1 LNDIKELMAVGVGFW
16 RVVPTMPIFF
26 CRELGCDAVMYL
38 RYTTRK
44 KDGKVHRYWRLVRSV
59 RVGRRVIQ
67 QTVAQLGE
75 LDEQGRLAARELARR
90 LIGSPEQARLFDDG
104 CRDTAVA
111 VRLKGVRLER
121 SRQFGDVYLAL
132 ALWRGTGLA
141 ELCKDLLPS
150 GKEQVPWEKMA
161 AVLVAAR
168 LCEPSS
174 ELHIAEDWFRRTALG
189 DLLQL
194 DAAQVNKDRLY
205 RALDL
210 LLEHKAELEAH
221 LSRRCGELFA
231 IDNEVLLYDVTS
243 TYFEGQAEA
252 NPLARRGYSRDHRS
266 DCKQVCI
273 ALVVTFDGF
282 PLGYEVFAGNT
293 HDSTTVQTIV
303 ATMESRHGVVGRVWI
318 SDRGMAS
325 AANLAWLRQTGRR
338 YIIGTPKVELRK
350 FAAELATQSGW
361 REIRDGIE
369 VKLARWPDSDETA
382 ILCRSA
388 DRRSKEQAMH
398 DKFSQRIE
406 AALTSL
412 ARRIERST
420 RKLEAAKVNRQ
431 IGRILQRNQRS
442 AARFQVTLQ
451 AAACPAGFRLQVD
464 HAAAFDDWAALS
476 EGAYLLR
483 SNIVGWSDEQLWKA
497 YIQLT
502 QAEAAFRVHKDQ
514 LGIRPIWHQREDRVL
529 AHILVCFLAF
539 VMWKTLEMWQQRAGL
554 GNSPRTV
561 LDELAHIQS
570 HDVVLPTATHGD
582 IRLRCITQ
590 PDQAQAALLD
600 RLGIVLPK
608 RMRSDQSELAVSLV
622 A

>member
-1 LNDIKELMAVGVGFW
+1 
-16 RVVPTMPIFF
+16 
-26 CRELGCDAVMYL
+26 MYL
-38 RYTTRK
+38 RYTTRR

-75 LDEQGRLAARELARR
+75 LDARGRLQARALARH
-90 LIGSPEQARLFDDG
+90 LIGTPEQAGLFDDG
-104 CRDTAVA
+104 QQHVTVP
-111 VRLKGVRLER
+111 VRLKGVRVER

-141 ELCKDLLPS
+141 DLCEPLLPS
-150 GKEQVPWEKMA
+150 GKEAVPWAKMA

-174 ELHIAEDWFRRTALG
+174 ELHIAEDWYRRTALG

-194 DAAQVNKDRLY
+194 DADLVNKDRLY

-210 LLEHKAELEAH
+210 VLEHKAELEAH
-221 LSRRCGELFA
+221 LSRRSGELFA
-231 IDNEVLLYDVTS
+231 VDNEVLLYDVTS
-243 TYFEGQAEA
+243 TYFEGEAEGNA
-252 NPLARRGYSRDHRS
+252 LAQRGYSRDHRG

-273 ALVVTFDGF
+273 ALVVSFDGF

-293 HDSTTVQTIV
+293 HDSRTVQTIV
-303 ATMESRHGVVGRVWI
+303 DTMEARHGVVGRVWI
-318 SDRGMAS
+318 ADRGMAS

-338 YIIGTPKVELRK
+338 YIIGAPKADLRK
-350 FAAELATQSGW
+350 FAAELATASGW
-361 REIRDGIE
+361 HEIRGGIA
-369 VKLARWPDSDETA
+369 VKLARWPDTGETA

-398 DKFSQRIE
+398 DKFSRRID
-406 AALTSL
+406 AAL
-412 ARRIERST
+412 ARLGARIDSST
-420 RKLEAAKVNRQ
+420 QRLDAAQVNRQ

-442 AARFQVTLQ
+442 AARFQITLQ
-451 AAACPAGFRLQVD
+451 VADCPAGFRLLVD
-464 HAAAFDDWAALS
+464 HNGAFDEWAALS
-476 EGAYLLR
+476 EGAYVLR
-483 SNIVGWSDEQLWKA
+483 TNIADWSDEQLWKA

-502 QAEAAFRVHKDQ
+502 QAEAAFRIHKDQ
-514 LGIRPIWHQREDRVL
+514 LRVRPIWHQREDRVL

-539 VMWKTLEMWQQRAGL
+539 VLWKSLEMWQQRAGL

-561 LDELAHIQS
+561 LEELARIQS
-570 HDVVLPTATHGD
+570 HDVILPTPTHGD
-582 IRLRCITQ
+582 IRLRCIAQ
-590 PDQAQAALLD
+590 PDDAQALLLD
-600 RLGIVLPK
+600 RLGIVLPR
-608 RMRSDQSELAVSLV
+608 RMCADDLELPIALS

>member
-1 LNDIKELMAVGVGFW
+1 
-16 RVVPTMPIFF
+16 
-26 CRELGCDAVMYL
+26 MYL
-38 RYTTRK
+38 RYTIRK

-67 QTVAQLGE
+67 QTVAHLGE
-75 LDEQGRLAARELARR
+75 LDEHGRLEARALARH

-104 CRDTAVA
+104 SQDLPVP
-111 VRLKGVRLER
+111 VRLKGIRIER

-141 ELCKDLLPS
+141 ELCAALLPV
-150 GKEQVPWEKMA
+150 GKERVAWEKMA

-174 ELHIAEDWFRRTALG
+174 ELHIAEDWYRRTALA

-194 DAAQVNKDRLY
+194 EDAQVNKDRLY
-205 RALDL
+205 RALDEL
-210 LLEHKAELEAH
+210 LMHKAALEAH
-221 LSRRCGELFA
+221 LSQRCGELFA
-231 IDNEVLLYDVTS
+231 VENEVLLYDVTS

-252 NPLARRGYSRDHRS
+252 NPLAQRGYSRDHRP

-293 HDSTTVQTIV
+293 HDSRTLQTIV
-303 ATMESRHGVVGRVWI
+303 ATMEARHGMLGRVWI
-318 SDRGMAS
+318 ADRGMAS
-325 AANLAWLRQTGRR
+325 ADNLAWLRQTGRR
-338 YIIGTPKVELRK
+338 YIIGAPKSELKK
-350 FAAELATQSGW
+350 FAAPLAAAAGW
-361 REIRDGIE
+361 REIREGIE
-369 VKLARWPDSDETA
+369 VKLASWPETGETV

-388 DRRSKEQAMH
+388 ERRSKERAMH
-398 DKFSQRIE
+398 EKFS
-406 AALTSL
+406 
-412 ARRIERST
+412 RRIEGALERLAARIARS
-420 RKLEAAKVNRQ
+420 RRRLDRAQVNRQ
-431 IGRILQRNQRS
+431 IGRILQQNQRA
-442 AARFQVTLQ
+442 AARFEVRLEGDG
-451 AAACPAGFRLQVD
+451 CPAGFRLDV
-464 HAAAFDDWAALS
+464 AYNTSFDDWAALS

-483 SNIVGWSDEQLWKA
+483 SNITDWSDEQLWKA

-502 QAEAAFRVHKDQ
+502 QAEAAFRIQKDH
-514 LGIRPIWHQREDRVL
+514 LRVRPIWHQHADRVQ

-539 VMWKTLEMWQQRAGL
+539 VLWKTLEMWQQRAGL

-561 LDELAHIQS
+561 LEELARIQS
-570 HDVVLPTATHGD
+570 HDVVLPTPTHGD

-590 PDQAQAALLD
+590 PDAAQATLLD
-600 RLGIVLPK
+600 RLGILLPK
-608 RMRSDQSELAVSLV
+608 RMRLAEHDLPAIAS

>member
-1 LNDIKELMAVGVGFW
+1 
-16 RVVPTMPIFF
+16 
-26 CRELGCDAVMYL
+26 MYL

-59 RVGRRVIQ
+59 RIGRRVIQ

-75 LDEQGRLAARELARR
+75 LDARGRLQARALARH
-90 LIGSPEQARLFDDG
+90 LIGTPEQAGLFDDG
-104 CRDTAVA
+104 KQHLTVP
-111 VRLKGVRLER
+111 VRLKGVRIDR
-121 SRQFGDVYLAL
+121 SRRFGDVYLAL

-141 ELCKDLLPS
+141 DLCEKLLPS
-150 GKEQVPWEKMA
+150 GKEAVPWAKMA

-174 ELHIAEDWFRRTALG
+174 ELHIAEDWYRRTALG

-194 DAAQVNKDRLY
+194 DADLVNKDRLY

-221 LSRRCGELFA
+221 LSRRSGELFA

-243 TYFEGQAEA
+243 TYFEGEAEG
-252 NPLARRGYSRDHRS
+252 NSLARRGYSRDHRP

-293 HDSTTVQTIV
+293 HDSKTVQTIV
-303 ATMESRHGVVGRVWI
+303 DTMEARHGVVGRVWI
-318 SDRGMAS
+318 ADRGMAS

-338 YIIGTPKVELRK
+338 YIIGAPKAELRK
-350 FAAELATQSGW
+350 FAAALAAGDW
-361 REIRDGIE
+361 REIRQGIE
-369 VKLARWPDSDETA
+369 VKLARWPDSGETA

-388 DRRSKEQAMH
+388 DRRRKEQAMH
-398 DKFSQRIE
+398 DKFS
-406 AALTSL
+406 
-412 ARRIERST
+412 RRIEMALARLAGRIEHST
-420 RKLEAAKVNRQ
+420 KRLHAAQVNRQ
-431 IGRILQRNQRS
+431 IGRILQQNQRS
-442 AARFQVTLQ
+442 AARFQITLQ
-451 AAACPAGFRLQVD
+451 AADCPAGFRLQVEHD
-464 HAAAFDDWAALS
+464 AAFDQWAALS
-476 EGAYLLR
+476 EGAYVLR
-483 SNIVGWSDEQLWKA
+483 TNIVDWSDEQLWRA

-502 QAEAAFRVHKDQ
+502 QAEAAFRIHKDQ
-514 LGIRPIWHQREDRVL
+514 LRVRPIWHQRADRVL

-539 VMWKTLEMWQQRAGL
+539 VLWKSLEMWQQRSGL

-561 LDELAHIQS
+561 LDEIARIQS
-570 HDVVLPTATHGD
+570 HDIILPTTTHGE
-582 IRLRCITQ
+582 IRLRCIAQ
-590 PDQAQAALLD
+590 PDHAQALLLD

-608 RMRSDQSELAVSLV
+608 RMRTDHLDLPLALT